1 MMSSF
6 RLRGICLQASTCLA
20 SVVLY
25 TLSHPAADEPN
36 GVTIACPSRRLV
48 NRSTSHHY
56 CASGGM
62 GYCANKLMSW
72 VKLCPGT
79 PASMGWN
86 S

>member
-36 GVTIACPSRRLV
+36 GVTIAEGFEKAGEPFHLPP
-48 NRSTSHHY
+48 
-56 CASGGM
+56 
-62 GYCANKLMSW
+62 L
-72 VKLCPGT
+72 LCQWWHGILC
-79 PASMGWN
+79 
-86 S
+86 